1 MKKISLTIILLLLFI
16 PAVKAEQVKL
26 FECVYGDTAKF
37 ITTEGTISTRFLAID
52 TPEYTKEKEPWGE
65 EASQFTCSKLKSA
78 QTIELEYDQNS
89 DRYDRYKRLLA
100 WVFVDGNLLQ
110 QDIVKLGYGEVA
122 YLYGDYKYTSLL
134 ETEQVSAQT
143 NKLGIWSLTPV
154 GEREVFDWFSFVL
167 VAFYIIYV
175 LFFKKSWQSLN
186 VNSNRLI

>member
-1 MKKISLTIILLLLFI
+1 MKKISLTIILLLLLFI

-26 FECVYGDTAKF
+26 FECVDGDTAKF

-175 LFFKKSWQSLN
+175 LFFKKKLAKFK
-186 VNSNRLI
+186 RKFK